1 VKSELARKKTLLII
15 DDDEIYC
22 DAVKDFMAKDSI
34 QILASHTAKDG
45 LSICSREQIDVVLL
59 DQQLPDAEGH
69 TLCPEIL
76 AYNDR
81 TKIIF
86 ATAYPSFENAV
97 KALQAGAHDYLTK
110 PFELEELSLAVERAF
125 RTTELEG
132 IEQIQTYRREK
143 ESKAAVVIGG
153 PGLVETMR
161 LVELAAASDSPVL
174 ITGETGTGKTL
185 VAQAIHYRSRFSGA
199 PFVGINCAALPENL
213 IEAELFGHEKG
224 AFTGAASA
232 KRGVF
237 EMAEGGT
244 LFLDEIGEM
253 PILLQSKLLSVLED
267 KIVRRL
273 GSESSRRVNVRII
286 AATGVDLEQSLGKTF
301 RKDLYYRLSVIRM
314 HMPPLRERRQDI
326 PELCAYLLGQ
336 MGFRNVAL
344 PEEEQR
350 KLMAYDWPGN
360 VRELKNVLERAV
372 ILQQGRELKPST
384 LLETPKPA
392 SPAAAPA
399 PGRCPLSGERI
410 LTIDELEK
418 NHIQHAL
425 QALDGNLTQS
435 AKALGISL
443 STLKRKIK
451 EYSLTT

>member
-1 VKSELARKKTLLII
+1 MKSELGRKKTLLII

-22 DAVKDFMAKDSI
+22 DAIKDFMAKDSI

-45 LSICSREQIDVVLL
+45 LQVCSREQVDVVLL

-69 TLCPEIL
+69 SLCPEIL
-76 AYNDR
+76 SYNDQ

-110 PFELEELSLAVERAF
+110 PFELEELALAVQRAF
-125 RTTELEG
+125 RTAELEG
-132 IEQIQTYRREK
+132 IERIQTYRREK
-143 ESKAAVVIGG
+143 ESKAAVIIGG

-185 VAQAIHYRSRFSGA
+185 VAQAIHYRSKFASA

-213 IEAELFGHEKG
+213 IEAELFGYEKG
-224 AFTGAASA
+224 AFTGAVSS

-253 PILLQSKLLSVLED
+253 PTLLQSKLLSVLED
-267 KIVRRL
+267 KTVRRL
-273 GSESSRRVNVRII
+273 GSESFRRANVRII
-286 AATGVDLEQSLGKTF
+286 AATGVDLEQNLGKAF

-326 PELCAYLLGQ
+326 PQLCSFLLGQ
-336 MGFRNVAL
+336 MGFRNAVL
-344 PEEEQR
+344 SGEEQE
-350 KLMAYDWPGN
+350 KLMNYGWPGN

-372 ILQQGRELKPST
+372 ILQQGKELRPSA
-384 LLETPKPA
+384 LLETPR
-392 SPAAAPA
+392 PAAPKVPA
-399 PGRCPLSGERI
+399 PGLCPLSGERI
-410 LTIDELEK
+410 LTMEELEK

-425 QALDGNLTQS
+425 QALGGNLTQS

-451 EYSLTT
+451 EYNLS